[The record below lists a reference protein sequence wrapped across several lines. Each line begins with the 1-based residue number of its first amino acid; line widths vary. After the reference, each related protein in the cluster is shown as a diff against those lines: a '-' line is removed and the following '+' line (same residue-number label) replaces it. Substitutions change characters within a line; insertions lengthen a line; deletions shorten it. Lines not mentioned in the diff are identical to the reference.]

1 MSRTRFQSVH
11 PVDQWL
17 RFSMMSLVYSCPRS
31 QEPRRTY
38 NHHRCHHPQQKT
50 PNTRLARSGNR
61 CHLFS
66 FIRLSPSAAPM
77 GRNQCRPRWR
87 GWTCPDTIKY
97 FQYWNLNI
105 NTINSI
111 KLQIGNKDLQGETLF
126 DSYSKLHLCVFVFP
140 TISWTLSSVPGS
152 PRKSVYLVF
161 KIRWPVVI
169 QLVTMIMMF
178 WDDNA
183 AA

>member
-1 MSRTRFQSVH
+1 MNLLWKKTVKYRCIVFQTKSPPKVCKGVVHRLFVELVSISIDNNWGVHKIIRPVRTCVSSLLSSHWSSRSSSPPFMSRTRFQSVH

-38 NHHRCHHPQQKT
+38 NHHRCHHQKT

-66 FIRLSPSAAPM
+66 FIRLSPSATPM

-87 GWTCPDTIKY
+87 GWTCPDTNCK
-97 FQYWNLNI
+97 
-105 NTINSI
+105 
-111 KLQIGNKDLQGETLF
+111 
-126 DSYSKLHLCVFVFP
+126 
-140 TISWTLSSVPGS
+140 
-152 PRKSVYLVF
+152 
-161 KIRWPVVI
+161 
-169 QLVTMIMMF
+169 
-178 WDDNA
+178 
-183 AA
+183 